1 MLISCVI
8 TSGCSFA
15 ADTSQITINGYTY
28 TETQIQDAKN
38 RVNTFQQ
45 TNNRLPS
52 YVTISGQ
59 KIPINDFLPYIGQ
72 NSTNNEG
79 SIGTGTT
86 GTGTTGT
93 GTTGTG
99 TTGTGTTGT
108 GTTGTGTTGTG
119 TTGTGT
125 TGTVINGITYT
136 DTQIKDAVTRVNT
149 FQQTNNRLPSYVTIS
164 GNKIPINDFLPYLE
178 QKSNTNTNTNNNTN
192 TNTST
197 TNTSGTSFSDSQ
209 INTAANTVKSFYDTN
224 GRLPGYVTINN
235 IQVTMPQFLQLLSF
249 DLLNINSGVI
259 NSIILKTVTEPSN
272 PTESITNG
280 NLYKSEY
287 ISLAQSIKTAI
298 EANGSIPNYLDSS
311 LGKIRYESLIYTF
324 SKILIYQKTNS
335 RLPNYVSISAWST
348 NSSTDNSSLQ
358 QYLVAT
364 NNAQSTS
371 PTIISL
377 ANSITAGLTTDY
389 DKAKAIF
396 NWVRDNISYSF
407 YGSTQ
412 KGALGTLS
420 SKTANCCDHSHLVVA
435 LARAAGIPARYQY
448 GNCYYN
454 IGGFVGWY
462 GHVWA
467 QLYVNGKW
475 NYADACD
482 NSTPFGVINAWNLN
496 TYTLYG
502 TYATLPF

>member
-1 MLISCVI
+1 MLTSCVI

-15 ADTSQITINGYTY
+15 ADTNQTTINGYIY
-28 TETQIQDAKN
+28 TETQIQDA
-38 RVNTFQQ
+38 
-45 TNNRLPS
+45 TN
-52 YVTISGQ
+52 
-59 KIPINDFLPYIGQ
+59 
-72 NSTNNEG
+72 
-79 SIGTGTT
+79 
-86 GTGTTGT
+86 
-93 GTTGTG
+93 
-99 TTGTGTTGT
+99 
-108 GTTGTGTTGTG
+108 
-119 TTGTGT
+119 
-125 TGTVINGITYT
+125 
-136 DTQIKDAVTRVNT
+136 RVNT

-164 GNKIPINDFLPYLE
+164 GNKILINDFLPYME
-178 QKSNTNTNTNNNTN
+178 QNSNTNNNINTNTNTNNNNNTNTNTNNNNNTNTN

-197 TNTSGTSFSDSQ
+197 TTTSGTSITDSQ
-209 INTAANTVKSFYDTN
+209 INTAATTVKNFYETN
-224 GRLPGYVTINN
+224 GRLPNYVTINN

-249 DLLNINSGVI
+249 DLLNINSGVT
-259 NSIILKTVTEPSN
+259 NSIILKTVTEPST

-287 ISLAQSIKTAI
+287 ITIAGNIKTAI

-348 NSSTDNSSLQ
+348 GSSTDNSSLQ

-482 NSTPFGVINAWNLN
+482 NSTPFGVINAWDLN
-496 TYTLYG
+496 TYTLHG